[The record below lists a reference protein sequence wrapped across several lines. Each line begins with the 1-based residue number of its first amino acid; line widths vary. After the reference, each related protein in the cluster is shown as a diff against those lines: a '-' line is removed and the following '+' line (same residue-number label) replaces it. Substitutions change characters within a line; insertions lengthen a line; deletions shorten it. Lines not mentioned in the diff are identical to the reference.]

1 MKTVLSLL
9 CASVILFSAC
19 GTDNTLPEFKDK
31 IAADETVNDNSGDN
45 DSGNGGT
52 IPGKKLPVMGTYV
65 KKNVNVEEISGI
77 CLNADKTALLA
88 VGDQGVLKE
97 IDPNT
102 MAVKQIWTRDADLE
116 GITLDPRT
124 KDLYLGIEY
133 SQKVYKLDAPDYQKH
148 SSIIYVQEAID
159 DGYNNS
165 GVEGIAY
172 YKDDLVFIGTQ
183 WGANLWIYKLDGT
196 KVSKTSLSGFADEIA
211 GLDYDPVEN
220 WLWVIDSNNK
230 KIYLCDVVEKT
241 FAVKRLATYDV
252 SFISNAESICVDR
265 DRNCVWVGSDES
277 SPKLYKFSFTF

>member
-1 MKTVLSLL
+1 MKAVLSLL
-9 CASVILFSAC
+9 CASVLLFSAC
-19 GTDNTLPEFKDK
+19 SDDTLPEFKDK
-31 IAADETVNDNSGDN
+31 IAADETVNDNTGNDDASGV
-45 DSGNGGT
+45 
-52 IPGKKLPVMGTYV
+52 KMPVMGTYT
-65 KKNVNVEEISGI
+65 KHNINVEEISGI
-77 CLNADKTALLA
+77 CLNKDKTGLLA

-97 IDPNT
+97 INLSDLS
-102 MAVKQIWTRDADLE
+102 VKTIWTRDADLE

-124 KDLYLGIEY
+124 NDLYLGIEY

-159 DGYNNS
+159 KGYNNS

-196 KVSKTSLSGFADEIA
+196 MVSKTSLSGFADEIA
-211 GLDYDPVEN
+211 GLDYDPVAD
-220 WLWVIDSNNK
+220 WLWVIDSNYK
-230 KIYLCDVVEKT
+230 KIYICKVVEKP
-241 FAVKRLATYDV
+241 FSVKLLATYDV
-252 SFISNAESICVDR
+252 SHISNAESICVDR